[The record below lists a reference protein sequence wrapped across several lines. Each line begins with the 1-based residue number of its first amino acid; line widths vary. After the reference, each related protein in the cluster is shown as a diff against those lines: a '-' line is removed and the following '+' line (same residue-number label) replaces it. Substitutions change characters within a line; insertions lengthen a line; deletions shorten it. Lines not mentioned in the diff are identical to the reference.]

1 MPQTDH
7 DIAIVGAGAAGLFSS
22 IFAGREVSDGQTV
35 IAFDGAKKLGA
46 KILIAGGGRCNV
58 THDVVRPVDYASG
71 PSSSRNAV
79 KKILK
84 SFTVA
89 QTIEFFR
96 EHGVELKV
104 EDTGK
109 LFPTTDRARTVF
121 NALLEACYDA
131 NAKLLT
137 EHRVTGIKRLDDGRG
152 FRLTTSQGDFT
163 AKRVVLSTGGLA
175 LPKTGSDGFG
185 YRLAQSL
192 GHTVTPTWPALV
204 PLLLPPKHWLT
215 ELKGIAVDVELSLAG
230 PTGKVVHRQDGA
242 MLLTHFGLSGP
253 AAMDISR
260 YFGGD
265 FGDQHH
271 ALTANLLQPHTFDS
285 LEADLLNQS
294 QTHPRRTVLQVVQ
307 PHFPERLAVALVQ
320 HGAKL
325 DPALPLA
332 QLPKDARRTLVRTLT
347 ALPLPVTADRG
358 YEFAEVTAGGVPL
371 SEVQLSTMESRVC
384 PGLHLAGEILDVD
397 GRIGGYN
404 FQWAWCTGRLA
415 GRGAA
420 KGLIAT
426 ETKTAQ

>member
-1 MPQTDH
+1 M
-7 DIAIVGAGAAGLFSS
+7 
-22 IFAGREVSDGQTV
+22 
-35 IAFDGAKKLGA
+35 AFDGAKKLGA

-84 SFTVA
+84 SFTVE
-89 QTIEFFR
+89 QTIEFFCER
-96 EHGVELKV
+96 GVELKR

-109 LFPTTDRARTVF
+109 LFPTTDRARTVL

-131 NAKLLT
+131 DAKLLT
-137 EHRVTGIKRLDDGRG
+137 EHRVTGIDRLDDARG
-152 FRLTTSQGDFT
+152 FRITTSQGEYT
-163 AKRVVLSTGGLA
+163 ATRVVLSTGGLA

-185 YRLAQSL
+185 YRLAKSL
-192 GHTVTPTWPALV
+192 GHTVTDTWPALV
-204 PLLLPPKHWLT
+204 PLLLPQNHWLT
-215 ELKGIAVDVELSLAG
+215 ALKGIAVDAELSLAG
-230 PTGKVVHRQDGA
+230 PTGKVIHRQAGA
-242 MLLTHFGLSGP
+242 VLLTHFGLSGP

-260 YFGGD
+260 HFHGHFGQGD
-265 FGDQHH
+265 SNT
-271 ALTANLLQPHTFDS
+271 LTANLLPDHTFGS
-285 LEADLLNQS
+285 LEADLLDQA

-307 PHFPERLAVALVQ
+307 PHFPDRLALALVQ

-325 DPALPLA
+325 DPGLPLS

-358 YEFAEVTAGGVPL
+358 YEYAEVTAGGVPL
-371 SEVQLSTMESRVC
+371 SEVNLSTMESRVC

-415 GRGAA
+415 GLGAA
-420 KGLIAT
+420 KALT
-426 ETKTAQ
+426 T